1 VPEGIEVDPALRD
14 EFVGVLND
22 PKLSPVARA
31 QALVDLQVKAATAA
45 SERASQLWAEKQTQ
59 WQDEVRA
66 DPAVGGAKLDGV
78 LAGISTLLNTHGTP
92 EVRQAFDETGA
103 GNNVHI
109 VKFLHTVA
117 GLISEGAPA
126 PAQTPAAPP
135 ASLADRMYP
144 NHK

>member
-1 VPEGIEVDPALRD
+1 MPDGIEVDPALRD

-45 SERASQLWAEKQTQ
+45 SERASQLWADKQTQ
-59 WQDEVRA
+59 WQDEVKA
-66 DPAVGGAKLDGV
+66 DPTVGGAKLDGV
-78 LAGISTLLNTHGTP
+78 LASISTLLNTHGTP

-109 VKFLHTVA
+109 VKFLSTVA
-117 GLISEGAPA
+117 GLIGEGAPA
-126 PAQTPAAPP
+126 PAATPATPP
-135 ASLADRMYP
+135 QNLADRMFP